1 MRCCSLNGGMRQRN
15 GQLLASCWAGQT
27 YHIERPLAKITCL
40 PKTHFSNLLAWTIL
54 SDLPPSI
61 RAQTNHH
68 YPVCC
73 CAKSS
78 PQSPSMSQIHAMSD
92 DQVQTEL
99 RKMTEF
105 IRQEAREKARE
116 IHLKADEE
124 FSIEKSKLV
133 RSETA
138 RIDSEYQKKFT
149 QAGMS
154 QQITK
159 STLAN
164 KTRLRILSARQE
176 LLDSLFE
183 EANKKLVST
192 TGKDKKKYEAVLKD
206 LILEGLYALVGE
218 KKVQIRCRKKDDE
231 LVKKAAEAAKK
242 EYKEKTKAQDVEIV
256 IDEKERVPE
265 ES

>member
-1 MRCCSLNGGMRQRN
+1 
-15 GQLLASCWAGQT
+15 
-27 YHIERPLAKITCL
+27 
-40 PKTHFSNLLAWTIL
+40 
-54 SDLPPSI
+54 
-61 RAQTNHH
+61 
-68 YPVCC
+68 
-73 CAKSS
+73 
-78 PQSPSMSQIHAMSD
+78 
-92 DQVQTEL
+92 
-99 RKMTEF
+99 MTEF

-183 EANKKLVST
+183 ESNKKLVST

-218 KKVQIRCRKKDDE
+218 KKVQIRCRKKDDDI
-231 LVKKAAEAAKK
+231 VKKAAEAAKK

-265 ES
+265 ESAGGVIILNGTGKIDVNNTFEERLKLLENEALPSVRATLFGENKNRKFKD